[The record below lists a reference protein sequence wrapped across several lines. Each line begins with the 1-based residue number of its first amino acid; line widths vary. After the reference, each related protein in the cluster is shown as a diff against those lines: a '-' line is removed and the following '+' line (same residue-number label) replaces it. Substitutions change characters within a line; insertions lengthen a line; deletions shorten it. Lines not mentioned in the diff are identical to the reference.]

1 MSYAKAQARI
11 FAFMIRLFLVLAV
24 TAQSSTLIA
33 QNPSPTDILT
43 PELRAWVEEHGG
55 VFRVGT
61 DSSYRPYVYS
71 EGGQILGMAGDY
83 FQLMSE
89 RLDISFVTVEY
100 ETFSNIL
107 SSIRN
112 REIDVVPFLID
123 QESRREYLNFTPS
136 IYSVQDRIFMRTD
149 GFDYVDI
156 SSLNSRRVGYVEG
169 YALGSALDEQSSSV
183 EIVTY
188 PNELMAL
195 RALSIGN
202 IDALVADLG
211 VASYYVAQEHIT
223 NLRVLGDFNYVEEQS
238 IGSRNDWPELNAILT
253 AGMASITPAE
263 HQAIANRWVSITNF
277 SEETTNDLLQWL
289 VVVLIVGL
297 VSALGSVIWI
307 YSLKRQVRRRTAL
320 LESEL
325 TERKK
330 AEAENYRLATAV
342 EQSAEYVLII
352 NKKGII
358 EYANLAFFRL
368 STAAAVLGKL
378 FIDIA
383 REQDKRLLL
392 KALSKLKTGEVWRG
406 KIFLAVTEAENVHVA
421 MTITPIQGE
430 NETDGYVATGRDI
443 SHEEAMDRRLRHG
456 EKLSALGTI
465 AGGIAHD
472 FNNLLVPILGFTDLL
487 RKDVDVKA
495 QAPLDAIN
503 SAARRAQDLVKR
515 ILVFSRQSEGKKETI
530 DFGFEVREGITFL
543 RSLLPTSVEI
553 RSNLASDQTIS
564 GDQTQIQQIVLNL
577 GTNAADAMAGERGL
591 LEIELD
597 TYEVTISDAISI
609 PELKAGSYSRLL
621 VKDNGSGM
629 TQEQQKRMF
638 DPYFTSKPIGKGT
651 GLGLASVHGI
661 VKNHGGAIRVAS
673 VPGKGTELELFF
685 PKLPESL
692 AKRRDVKLQQI
703 PTGKGE
709 QVLLVDD
716 DELVLDSVG
725 YMLDRLGYS
734 VTAKSDPL
742 EALDVIKASPDIF
755 EAIVTDFTMPNMT
768 GVQLVKEV
776 HALKPELPV
785 VLMTG
790 KTDLLEEIE
799 LTSIG
804 KPFRVMELATTL
816 SRAL

>member
-1 MSYAKAQARI
+1 MGNPKLQARI
-11 FAFMIRLFLVLAV
+11 FAPLIRLFLVLFCV
-24 TAQSSTLIA
+24 AQSSSLLA
-33 QNPSPTDILT
+33 QNPNSSDLLT
-43 PELRAWVEEHGG
+43 PELRAWAEERGN

-71 EGGQILGMAGDY
+71 EGSEILGMAGDY
-83 FQLMSE
+83 FRLLSE
-89 RLDISFVTVEY
+89 RLDISFVAVEF
-100 ETFSNIL
+100 ESFADIL
-107 SSIRN
+107 SSVRN
-112 REIDVVPFLID
+112 RDIDIIPFLID
-123 QESRREYLNFTPS
+123 DASRRDFLNFTPS
-136 IYSVQDRIFMRTD
+136 IYNVQDRVFMRTD
-149 GFDYVDI
+149 DFDYVDI
-156 SSLNSRRVGYVEG
+156 NSLSEKRVGYVEG
-169 YALGSALDEQSSSV
+169 YVLGAALEEQSASF
-183 EIVTY
+183 EIVSY

-202 IDALVADLG
+202 VDALVADLG
-211 VASYYVAQEHIT
+211 VASYYVTLEHIT
-223 NLRVLGDFNYVEEQS
+223 NLRVVGDFNYVEEQS
-238 IGSRNDWPELNAILT
+238 IGTRNDWPELNEILT
-253 AGMASITPAE
+253 VGLASITAAE
-263 HQAIANRWVSITNF
+263 HREIANRWVSITNF
-277 SEETTNDLLQWL
+277 NAEAANDLLRWL
-289 VVVLIVGL
+289 VVILIIGL
-297 VSALGSVIWI
+297 ACASGSMIWI
-307 YSLKRQVRRRTAL
+307 YSLKRQVKRRTAL

-325 TERKK
+325 TERRKV
-330 AEAENYRLATAV
+330 EAENYRLATAV

-368 STAAAVLGKL
+368 STAADVLGKL
-378 FIDIA
+378 FVDIA
-383 REQDKRLLL
+383 IEQDQRVLL
-392 KALSKLKTGEVWRG
+392 KAITRLKTGEVWRG
-406 KIFLAVTEAENVHVA
+406 KIFLAVADAESVHVA
-421 MTITPIQGE
+421 MTITPIQGV

-443 SHEEAMDRRLRHG
+443 SHEEAMERRLRHG
-456 EKLSALGTI
+456 EKLSALGTM

-472 FNNLLVPILGFTDLL
+472 FNNLLVPILGFTDIL
-487 RKDVDVKA
+487 RKDVNVKA

-530 DFGFEVREGITFL
+530 DLGFEVQEGITFL
-543 RSLLPTSVEI
+543 RSLLPTTIEI
-553 RSNLASDQTIS
+553 RSDLASDQTIS

-577 GTNAADAMAGERGL
+577 GTNAADAIAGERGL
-591 LEIELD
+591 LEITLD
-597 TYEVTISDAISI
+597 TYQVTIDDAISL
-609 PELKAGSYSRLL
+609 PELKAGNYSRLL

-638 DPYFTSKPIGKGT
+638 DPYYTSKPIGKGT

-673 VPGKGTELELFF
+673 KSGKGTELELFF

-692 AKRRDVKLQQI
+692 SKRRDVKLQQI

-709 QVLLVDD
+709 KVLLVDD

-725 YMLDRLGYS
+725 YMLDRLGYT

-742 EALDVIKASPDIF
+742 EALAVIKASPDSY
-755 EAIVTDFTMPNMT
+755 EAIVTDLTMPNMT
-768 GVQLVKEV
+768 GVQLAQEV

-790 KTDLLEEIE
+790 KTDLLEDIE

-816 SRAL
+816 NRAL